1 MYEVALSTYDIELV
15 KLVAQYT
22 QKDPKEYLPY
32 LEALQKMEEIERKV
46 KVKLDLKN
54 YDQAII
60 V

>member
-32 LEALQKMEEIERKV
+32 LETLQKMEEIERKV